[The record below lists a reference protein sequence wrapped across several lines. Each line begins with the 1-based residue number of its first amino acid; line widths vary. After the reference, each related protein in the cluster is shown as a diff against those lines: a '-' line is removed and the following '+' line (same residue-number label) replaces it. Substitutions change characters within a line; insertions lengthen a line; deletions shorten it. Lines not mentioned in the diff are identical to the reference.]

1 MGRLI
6 APPSDPY
13 FNNVELLLH
22 MNGINGSTTF
32 TDSSKNNF
40 AVTVNANAQISTA
53 QSKYGGSS
61 AYFDGNE
68 DYLDISNLPSDYLSQ
83 DFTIEAWVWLDSS
96 KINSCL
102 FNTFPHNSFG
112 VSLNRED
119 TGGRTSFGIGDG
131 VTWYGG
137 IESDTP
143 LSFNTWQHI
152 AFVRSNNTIT
162 LYENG
167 IARASTNFVPSG
179 FGTSCRIG
187 SITWLGGLNDE
198 GYKGYMQDFRI
209 TKGIAR
215 YTSNFVPQ
223 NKEFYD
229 GKIIKNISIK
239 KQNLGS
245 GKIIAPR
252 ESKYELILTI
262 SPTNEVYKIYTDNI
276 STAGIFGRTS
286 KNEYNIEIL
295 KDDNSWIVNFRN
307 INDGFYCNTF
317 GTSDNSPEDF
327 REVDWDT
334 YFYGAGCPNLN
345 YTRLD
350 IIINQRY

>member
-1 MGRLI
+1 MGKLI
-6 APPSDPY
+6 ASQSDPY

-22 MNGINGSTTF
+22 MNGANGSTTF

-83 DFTIEAWVWLDSS
+83 DFTIEAWVWVDSS

-112 VSLNRED
+112 VSLNREN

-131 VTWYGG
+131 VDWYGA
-137 IESDTP
+137 INSDTP

-187 SITWLGGLNDE
+187 SITWVYGLNDE

-239 KQNLGS
+239 KQNAGG
-245 GKIIAPR
+245 GKINLRPRVYAFIATGTG
-252 ESKYELILTI
+252 L
-262 SPTNEVYKIYTDNI
+262 SP
-276 STAGIFGRTS
+276 
-286 KNEYNIEIL
+286 
-295 KDDNSWIVNFRN
+295 N
-307 INDGFYCNTF
+307 INNLRFYDTGLTQNGQPIYYDETKVYWLMTVGGGIWAISIIGRDTIPAFIKYF
-317 GTSDNSPEDF
+317 GTGIVGE
-327 REVDWDT
+327 
-334 YFYGAGCPNLN
+334 YYGDGG
-345 YTRLD
+345 YSGTV
-350 IIINQRY
+350 IISAI